1 KDRQLDSRILVKP
14 TEADMH
20 EGGERYKKGGWEYHI
35 FRRWLEAGAKYEE
48 KDVPRSVKRELA
60 PAEIIFNAPGEKV
73 QLKAVAV
80 WPDGSREDVTCL
92 CRFTSNSDQVATINA
107 DGQVTATEPGDTNVV
122 IACDSAVIAV
132 PVIRP
137 LSQLTGDRY
146 PSVPTPTKI
155 DELVVQKL
163 KKLGE
168 VPSELGSDAEFLR
181 RVSLDMTG
189 TLPTVAE

>member
-1 KDRQLDSRILVKP
+1 GK
-14 TEADMH
+14 
-20 EGGERYKKGGWEYHI
+20 RYEKGSWQYHVL
-35 FRRWLEAGAKYEE
+35 RRWLEAGVKCEE
-48 KDVPRSVKRELA
+48 KDVKKLVNVALP
-60 PAEIIFNAPGEKV
+60 PAEIVFSKPGEQV
-73 QLKAVAV
+73 QLKAIAV
-80 WPDGSREDVTCL
+80 WADGSREDVTCL
-92 CRFTSNSDQVATINA
+92 CRFGSNSEQVAKINT
-107 DGQVTATEPGDTNVV
+107 DGLVTATDAGDTHV
-122 IACDSAVIAV
+122 IISYDNAVIAV

-137 LSQLTGDRY
+137 VSQLTGDRY